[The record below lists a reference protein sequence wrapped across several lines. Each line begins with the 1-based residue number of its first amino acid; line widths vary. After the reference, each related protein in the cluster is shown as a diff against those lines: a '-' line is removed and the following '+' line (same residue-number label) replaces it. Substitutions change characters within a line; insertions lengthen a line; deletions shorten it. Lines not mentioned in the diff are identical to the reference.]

1 MFKQLRNRF
10 ILTNMVITTIILVIA
25 FSTIF
30 TVAAIGAERPHQAPQ
45 DVEREMPSEFQEM
58 MHREIDRERGQHLS
72 SLAMTLI
79 AVGIVTEMAV
89 FGASKYYAEKSIKP
103 VKDAYLK
110 QREFIANAS
119 HELKTPIAAARAN
132 FEALGATE
140 QPWANNV
147 DSELDRADKLVKDLL
162 TLARTDGRAN
172 VTEKKTIDL
181 AKLIRRRAQL
191 AEARLGDKELR
202 LELPENMSAKIASAD
217 FAQVLDILL
226 DNAIKYSGNLIM
238 VKLDNK
244 TLTISNDGRKIP
256 NDKLEKIF
264 ERFYQTDKTAEGSG
278 LGLSIAKAVAEQN
291 GWKLSVT
298 SDKKM
303 TTFKLT
309 F

>member
-162 TLARTDGRAN
+162 ILARTDGRTN
-172 VTEKKTIDL
+172 VIEKKSADI
-181 AKLIRRRAQL
+181 ARIVRRRASMI
-191 AEARLGDKELR
+191 EARVGQKELR
-202 LELPENMSAKIASAD
+202 LELPEKMTQKIAATD

-226 DNAIKYSGNLIM
+226 DNAVKYSEKI
-238 VKLDNK
+238 VVVTLDNK
-244 TLTISNDGRKIP
+244 TLQVSNDGNKIP
-256 NDKLEKIF
+256 QDKLEKIF
-264 ERFYQTDKTAEGSG
+264 ERFYQADKTAEGSG

-291 GWKLSVT
+291 GWKLSVM
-298 SDKKM
+298 SDRKM